1 MDKINVFIYRDKAD
15 GRINDIH
22 IITYE
27 QLVKNYAQDEPEVEN
42 YVTKEMVIAD
52 MQRHNADR
60 RNNSI
65 VEWTDCRTLLDAEN
79 LLRKIRTLGD
89 AALGEAPKQQTTSK
103 AGRNDRPFRMFGN
116 RSGKS
121 MNDVNRLLICVCKIK
136 SNENNGNSRGN
147 KIS

>member
-27 QLVKNYAQDEPEVEN
+27 QLVKNYAQDEPEIEN
-42 YVTKEMVIAD
+42 YVTKEMIIAD
-52 MQRHNADR
+52 IQRYNADR

-79 LLRKIRTLGD
+79 LLRKIRTHGD
-89 AALGEAPKQQTTSK
+89 TAFGEISKQQTTVE
-103 AGRNDRPFRMFGN
+103 AGTQ
-116 RSGKS
+116 
-121 MNDVNRLLICVCKIK
+121 
-136 SNENNGNSRGN
+136 
-147 KIS
+147 

>member
-42 YVTKEMVIAD
+42 YVTKEMIIAD

-79 LLRKIRTLGD
+79 LLRKIRTHEYT
-89 AALGEAPKQQTTSK
+89 ALEEIPKQQTTRKGESQ
-103 AGRNDRPFRMFGN
+103 
-116 RSGKS
+116 
-121 MNDVNRLLICVCKIK
+121 
-136 SNENNGNSRGN
+136 
-147 KIS
+147 